1 MQFASMEQV
10 SKGVASAVEKTNAM
24 RILDGKKIAY
34 NTYTYDSKDGKIDG
48 VSVAQKIN
56 KEPETVYKTLVVHGG
71 AKNFYVLIIP
81 VADELDLKKA
91 AKVTGEKK
99 IEMIPVKEIL
109 QITGYIRGG
118 CSPVGMK
125 KLYPTYI
132 DETAAQHDSIV
143 VSAGKIGIQIEL
155 AVADLLQTVDG
166 KMADLR
172 K

>member
-1 MQFASMEQV
+1 M
-10 SKGVASAVEKTNAM
+10 EKTNAM

-48 VSVAQKIN
+48 ISVAQKIN
-56 KEPETVYKTLVVHGG
+56 KEPKTVYKTLVVHGG
-71 AKNFYVLIIP
+71 AKNIYVLIIP

-99 IEMIPVKEIL
+99 IEMIPVKDIL
-109 QITGYIRGG
+109 QTTGYIRGG

-125 KLYPTYI
+125 KPYPTYI
-132 DETAAQHDSIV
+132 DETAAQHVSII
-143 VSAGKIGIQIEL
+143 VSAGKIGMQIEL
-155 AVADLLQTVDG
+155 NLADLLQAVDG
-166 KMADLR
+166 KLADLR